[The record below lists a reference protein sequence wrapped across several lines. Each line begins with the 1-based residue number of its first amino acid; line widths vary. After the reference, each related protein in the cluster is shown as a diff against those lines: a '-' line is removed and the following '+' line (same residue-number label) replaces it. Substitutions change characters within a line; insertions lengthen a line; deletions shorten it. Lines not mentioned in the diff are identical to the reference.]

1 MRGLRRLYNE
11 VETNVRSLKALG
23 VEQATYGAMLTSV
36 LLTKLPPEII
46 LIATRKA
53 SSGDLDLETLQRVF
67 EEELAAREF
76 SRDPPHSS
84 NQQTPDKM
92 QVPPMATTLLSGT
105 QESSRRS
112 RSTCCYCQQSHSA
125 VDCHVTDIEE
135 CRRILKTSGRCFNCL
150 WKGHIAKKCCSS
162 NRCQTCNRKHH
173 LSICD
178 QQSTTTTE
186 TKVNSSASESTNI
199 SMSTLDPEAPP
210 YVLNPTMNA
219 LSSTSTKSVLLQT
232 ARALVYNPEVP
243 DSHMELRV
251 LLEGESQRS
260 YMTEHARR
268 VLRVEPEGEQQLSI
282 AAFGSERGG
291 PKVCPIV
298 NVGILLK
305 GYPSM
310 IVSLFVVPMICE
322 PLIGQPIDV
331 CSNQNP
337 HFNGLELADWVDQGS
352 RLEVDILIGS
362 DYYWDFVTGPVSKS
376 TCGPTA
382 IHTKLGWV
390 VSGPITATSGS
401 NLCSTNLVTHVLRV
415 DGEPEPLSDQLKAFW
430 EFESLGIYSQMRV
443 VYMMRPIAISSLG
456 EGDMRYRCL

>member
-1 MRGLRRLYNE
+1 
-11 VETNVRSLKALG
+11 
-23 VEQATYGAMLTSV
+23 
-36 LLTKLPPEII
+36 
-46 LIATRKA
+46 
-53 SSGDLDLETLQRVF
+53 
-67 EEELAAREF
+67 
-76 SRDPPHSS
+76 
-84 NQQTPDKM
+84 
-92 QVPPMATTLLSGT
+92 MATTLLSGT

-112 RSTCCYCQQSHSA
+112 GSTCCYCQQLHSA
-125 VDCHVTDIEE
+125 VDCHVVTDIEE
-135 CRRILKTSGRCFNCL
+135 RRRILKTSGQCFNCL
-150 WKGHIAKKCCSS
+150 WKGHIAKKCRSS

-186 TKVNSSASESTNI
+186 TKVNLSASESTNV

-210 YVLNPTMNA
+210 YGLNPMMNA

-251 LLEGESQRS
+251 LPDGGSQQS
-260 YMTEHARR
+260 YMTERARR

-310 IVSLFVVPMICE
+310 IVSLFVVPMVCE
-322 PLIGQPIDV
+322 PLMGQPIDV

-337 HFNGLELADWVDQGS
+337 HFSSLELADWADQGS
-352 RLEVDILIGS
+352 QLEVDILIGS

-390 VSGPITATSGS
+390 LSGPITAMSGS
-401 NLCSTNLVTHVLRV
+401 NLCSTILVTHVLRV
-415 DGEPEPLSDQLKAFW
+415 DAEPDPLSDQLKAFW
-430 EFESLGIYSQMRV
+430 ELKSLGIQLNEGSVYDEANSNIKFRGGKYEVSLPWKQFHPALPANYHLSQTRLH
-443 VYMMRPIAISSLG
+443 SLLKHLRHNP
-456 EGDMRYRCL
+456 EVLRAYDHVI